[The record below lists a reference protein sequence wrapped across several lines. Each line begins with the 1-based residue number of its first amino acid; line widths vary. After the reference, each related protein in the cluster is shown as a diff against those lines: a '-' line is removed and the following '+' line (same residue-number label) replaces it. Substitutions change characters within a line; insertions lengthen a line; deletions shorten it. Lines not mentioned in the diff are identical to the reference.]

1 MVVYVV
7 NLVLYIFINFNIKI
21 KREKDMTDKEK
32 IKKIKEIIDNN
43 NLGYWDDTT
52 IMCNKISDII
62 YENNTGETNEPR
74 METSK

>member
-1 MVVYVV
+1 
-7 NLVLYIFINFNIKI
+7 
-21 KREKDMTDKEK
+21 MTDKEK

-74 METSK
+74 METSE